1 MPNDPKVT
9 PYATDKLMRFL
20 VGGCTVGIITD
31 ASGGC
36 PVRDRL

>member
-9 PYATDKLMRFL
+9 AYAADELMRFL
-20 VGGCTVGIITD
+20 VGDCTVGIITD
-31 ASGGC
+31 MSGGC